1 MPQRHPSKRKTP
13 AVRQGEYAVWMAVG
27 ALMLFALLLLVGYWG
42 FQRIGDI
49 RPALRQPD
57 QNFAELIQQS
67 GNPNSATGNTSGV
80 SVPTSTTTE
89 TVQNSPITLPE
100 GFTIQVAQTGLS
112 QPRDL
117 LVSPE
122 NILLFSDKGSGE
134 VRALPLPESVTE
146 SSDFGSATTLLSD
159 LDVPHGLAFSPDG
172 STLLVT
178 EKTALMRYD
187 WNPEEMTLT
196 NGRKIVDMP
205 AGGRH
210 TTRSLVVNES
220 GEVFVSIGSSCDT
233 CFEDHDWLA
242 TVIKTDLKGTSPEVY
257 ATGLRN
263 AVFMDQHPETN
274 DIWVTEMG
282 RDFLGDNLPPDEINI
297 LAANQP
303 NGNYGWPVCYGN
315 RVYDEQF
322 GQRSP
327 EYCNDT
333 IAPVYEIKAHSAPLG
348 LTFIQSEQFPDE
360 WQGDLLVAYHGSWNR
375 TVPVGYKV
383 VRLEVGEDATSVTSE
398 QDFLTGFLQDRT
410 AFGRP
415 VDVEFDQNGNL
426 YISDDKSG
434 AIYVVRNTQIANA
447 ESAQTSEE

>member
-1 MPQRHPSKRKTP
+1 MPHRHPTKRKTP
-13 AVRQGEYAVWMAVG
+13 AVRRGEYAVWMVVG
-27 ALMLFALLLLVGYWG
+27 TLVMVSVLGLVGYWG

-49 RPALRQPD
+49 RPALSQPD
-57 QNFAELIQQS
+57 ENFAELIRQS
-67 GNPNSATGNTSGV
+67 GNSSSSNADGNT
-80 SVPTSTTTE
+80 VPVPDGTTTE
-89 TVQNSPITLPE
+89 NVQNSPITLPE

-134 VRALPLPESVTE
+134 VKAMPLPAEIGSDT
-146 SSDFGSATTLLSD
+146 DFGAAKTLVSG
-159 LDVPHGLAFSPDG
+159 LDVPHGLALSPDG
-172 STLLVT
+172 QTLLVT
-178 EKTALMRYD
+178 EETALMRYD
-187 WNPEEMTLT
+187 WNAAELTLT
-196 NGRKIVDMP
+196 NGRKILDMP

-210 TTRSLVVNES
+210 TTRSLVVTEN
-220 GEVFVSIGSSCDT
+220 GEVFISLGSSCDT
-233 CFEDHDWLA
+233 CFEDSEWLA
-242 TVIKTDLKGTSPEVY
+242 AVVKTDLDGNSPVVY

-263 AVFMDQHPETN
+263 AVFMTQHPQTN

-282 RDFLGDNLPPDEINI
+282 RDFLGDNLPPDEINV
-297 LAANQP
+297 LQA

-315 RVYDEQF
+315 QVYDEQF

-327 EYCNDT
+327 EYCADT
-333 IAPVYEIKAHSAPLG
+333 IAPVFKIQAHSAPLG
-348 LTFIQSEQFPDE
+348 LTFIQSEQFPEE

-375 TVPVGYKV
+375 TVPVGYKI
-383 VRLEVGEDATSVTSE
+383 VRLEVGEDNTSVTSE

-415 VDVEFDQNGNL
+415 VDVEFDQNGHL

-434 AIYVVRNTQIANA
+434 AIYVVRNTAQPQAD
-447 ESAQTSEE
+447 ESAE